1 MVIFLIIPSALGSL
15 GRTLRAT
22 AHALR
27 PGRRVVS
34 TLTGLIRRHDG
45 FPSRIL
51 GTERTILV
59 YLPPGYQR
67 EERRYPVLYLH
78 DGQNVFDAATSF
90 SGVEWGA
97 DETAQR
103 LIMEGRMQ
111 PIIMVAVYHQDRVN
125 EYTPVMDVMRKEGGQ
140 GELYARFL
148 AEELK
153 PFIDENYRTLPEA
166 GHTAVAGSSLGGLI
180 SLYLAAGRPQVFGMC
195 AALSPSLSW
204 SRGWI
209 LRYLLG
215 TPGWAG
221 RVRFWVDMGTREGRD
236 LESFRHGIMELQN
249 LEGVFRARGLAAERD
264 YHALLIAGGR
274 HHERDWA
281 RRFDQVLLYLFGG

>member
-1 MVIFLIIPSALGSL
+1 MLTLLIITTVLHFFRRS
-15 GRTLRAT
+15 LRAFAQT
-22 AHALR
+22 LR
-27 PGRRVVS
+27 PGRPKAS
-34 TLTGLIRRHDG
+34 TLTGDIRRHDD
-45 FPSRIL
+45 FSSQIL
-51 GTERTILV
+51 GNQRTILV
-59 YLPPGYQR
+59 YLPPGYHR

-103 LIMEGRMQ
+103 LITEGRIE
-111 PIIMVAVYHQDRVN
+111 PIIMVAVNHQDRVN
-125 EYTPVMDVMRKEGGQ
+125 EYTPVRDVMRREGGQ
-140 GELYARFL
+140 GEKYARFL

-153 PFIDENYRTLPEA
+153 PFIDEEYRTLPDA

-204 SRGWI
+204 SQGWI
-209 LRYLLG
+209 LRYLME

-221 RVRFWVDMGTREGRD
+221 RVRFWVDMGTLEGSD
-236 LESFRHGIMELQN
+236 LGAFQHGVMNLRS
-249 LEGVFRARGLAAERD
+249 LEGVFQTRGLAPERD
-264 YHALLIAGGR
+264 YHSLVIAGGR